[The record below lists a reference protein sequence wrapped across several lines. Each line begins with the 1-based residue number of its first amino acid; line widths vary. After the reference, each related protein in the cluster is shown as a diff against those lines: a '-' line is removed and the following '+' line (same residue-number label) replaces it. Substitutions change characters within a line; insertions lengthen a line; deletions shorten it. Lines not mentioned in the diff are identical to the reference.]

1 MLDLKREREMKE
13 ATLPYPDQLADTL
26 EVGEEELPRELAFLA
41 AAKLYEMGRLSSGQ
55 AAELARMDRVAFLQR
70 LAAAGVPAINL
81 RDDEIR
87 EEIAAAR
94 QP

>member
-1 MLDLKREREMKE
+1 MKD
-13 ATLPYPDQLADTL
+13 ATLPYPDRLADTL
-26 EVGEEELPRELAFLA
+26 EVGEEELPCELALLA

-55 AAELARMDRVAFLQR
+55 AAELARVNRFAFFQR
-70 LAAAGVPAINL
+70 LAAAGAPAIDL